1 MLVETWLDYNPC
13 YCLRHQNPARGGKD
27 GVQIHFEQGSE
38 YRCQDCRERC
48 AVFILARDSELRL
61 CESCF
66 KKLRDLSQSAT
77 AITAGPTVSDIGLR
91 AKNYLSRNGTANL
104 RLTARNR

>member
-1 MLVETWLDYNPC
+1 
-13 YCLRHQNPARGGKD
+13 
-27 GVQIHFEQGSE
+27 VQLHFEQGLE

-66 KKLRDLSQSAT
+66 EKLRNLLSESAT
-77 AITAGPTVSDIGLR
+77 AITVAPTVSDIGR
-91 AKNYLSRNGTANL
+91 RVKNYLSRNRTVKL
-104 RLTARNR
+104 RLTSRGS